1 MYQWPKGPA
10 RQLNERRKSRGK
22 GRQKAGQPLAAR
34 CMQIK
39 WKQRGRLSL
48 LVCETREGTTRSEKE
63 MGREE
68 MEGPTKQ
75 EDPIKPP
82 SRPHAG
88 GKASRHAFYYY
99 EITARPCRAAAKR
112 VAGKNCA
119 PATMS
124 ALIARPLKRGGHH
137 ESPFGACDTRTCLS
151 RAALVV
157 IIPVTFLA

>member
-1 MYQWPKGPA
+1 MAITGPA
-10 RQLNERRKSRGK
+10 CQLNERGRSRGK

-39 WKQRGRLSL
+39 RKQRGRLSL
-48 LVCETREGTTRSEKE
+48 LACETREDATRGARRRWGGKKRRSDEA
-63 MGREE
+63 G
-68 MEGPTKQ
+68 

-88 GKASRHAFYYY
+88 GKASRRAFYYY
-99 EITARPCRAAAKR
+99 EITARPCRAAAER

-124 ALIARPLKRGGHH
+124 ALIARPLKCGEHH
-137 ESPFGACDTRTCLS
+137 ESPLGACDTRTCLP
-151 RAALVV
+151 RAARCNYSSHL
-157 IIPVTFLA
+157 PR